1 MSTIEQVAQEL
12 KNLNEVTDI
21 STELLLDGFSG
32 LNSGNELVVAELKG
46 IREVLNN
53 FMNHVPESIVSGF
66 EKIIVTDRTE
76 RENFVVNREK
86 VADRD
91 GDSPTTPDKP
101 DKSKSTFGKAFAAGR
116 EEDLGDMFGL
126 KGLQQSFASKLGNIT
141 QIADKLGI
149 TKLITMVGVGVKS
162 VFTTVGSLLKGL
174 ATNLLS
180 FGKGA
185 YFKLLGGIKKGL
197 TLLRVGMVGLL
208 TGVQSAIMAVVT
220 GLGPALVAMAPFI
233 AIGAVIA
240 AGLAALTMGVMGF
253 VDAFKGQD
261 GDMFDKIL
269 AGLTGF
275 SNGLLKALT
284 IPLDWI
290 IDLTA
295 KVLDFFGFDGAAK
308 VLEEFSL
315 SAMVDSL
322 TDGVL
327 DFLLKIKDGITGFA
341 SDAWNGI
348 KSFFGFGDDEEEAK
362 APRKLSDSE
371 RKVLEDV
378 RDAREDGT
386 KRMVDQGFTQEQAEE
401 RANKGSFDPIKTRK
415 ASRKLS
421 TEQVTDRLN
430 EDMTAKII
438 EQAKTPEGASSVKE
452 KQYRYDVTDPVT
464 GELIDSAGTPEEAN
478 KIAMETG
485 GMLATPVEVE
495 PMATPPAS
503 ELNGID
509 VKPAD
514 PTKVSRKRGM
524 DLGTTDLSVKE
535 GGKRGMDLG
544 STDTPS
550 TRSLQRAP
558 RSTST
563 VISAPSSSP
572 VVIGGTKENVQL
584 SERMTVENNQMQN
597 NQATA
602 NNSTSAGATILT
614 QSDNS
619 TNIQTTNVTSGG
631 MSSPVDK
638 SDRVSVR
645 RGRRI

>member
-12 KNLNEVTDI
+12 KNLNGVTDL

-91 GDSPTTPDKP
+91 GDSPTTPGKP
-101 DKSKSTFGKAFAAGR
+101 DKATGTFGKAFQSGR
-116 EEDLGDMFGL
+116 DEDLGDMFGL
-126 KGLQQSFASKLGNIT
+126 KGLQQSFAGKLGNIA
-141 QIADKLGI
+141 QIADALGI
-149 TKLITMVGVGVKS
+149 TKLITMVGAGVTS
-162 VFTTVGSLLKGL
+162 IFTTVGSLLKGL

-185 YFKLLGGIKKGL
+185 FFKLLGGIKKGL
-197 TLLRVGMVGLL
+197 TLLRVGMLGLM

-233 AIGAVIA
+233 AIGAAIA

-348 KSFFGFGDDEEEAK
+348 KSFFGFGDEEEAK
-362 APRKLSDSE
+362 APKKLSDSE

-378 RDAREDGT
+378 RDAREDGVN
-386 KRMVDQGFTQEQAEE
+386 RMVDQGFTQEQAEE
-401 RANKGSFDPIKTRK
+401 RANKGSFDPIETRK
-415 ASRKLS
+415 ASRELS

-430 EDMTAKII
+430 EDMTAN
-438 EQAKTPEGASSVKE
+438 SVKE

-485 GMLATPVEVE
+485 GMLSTPVEVG
-495 PMATPPAS
+495 PMTTPPAS

-509 VKPAD
+509 AKPAA
-514 PTKVSRKRGM
+514 PTKVSRN
-524 DLGTTDLSVKE
+524 L
-535 GGKRGMDLG
+535 GMDLG

>member
-12 KNLNEVTDI
+12 KNLNGVNDL

-32 LNSGNELVVAELKG
+32 LNTGNDLVVAELKG
-46 IREVLNN
+46 IREVLGN
-53 FMNHVPESIVSGF
+53 FMKDVPQSIVSGF
-66 EKIIVTDRTE
+66 EKVIVTDRTE

-86 VADRD
+86 VSDRD
-91 GDSPTTPDKP
+91 SDPTTPTSP
-101 DKSKSTFGKAFAAGR
+101 DKKSSSTFGKAFQSGR
-116 EEDLGDMFGL
+116 DEDLGDMFGL
-126 KGLQQSFASKLGNIT
+126 KSLQQMIGMRLGNIV
-141 QIADKLGI
+141 Q
-149 TKLITMVGVGVKS
+149 VGTALMSGTSKFIMAVGTGLTS
-162 VFTTVGSLLKGL
+162 VFTTVGSMLTGL
-174 ATNLLS
+174 AKTLLS

-185 YFKLLGGIKKGL
+185 FMKSLSLITKGLKLLQ
-197 TLLRVGMVGLL
+197 VGMVALM

-220 GLGPALVAMAPFI
+220 GLGPALVALAPFI
-233 AIGAVIA
+233 AIGAAIA

-253 VDAFKGQD
+253 VDGFKGQE

-315 SAMVDSL
+315 SAMVDDL

-341 SDAWNGI
+341 SEAWNGI
-348 KSFFGFGDDEEEAK
+348 KSFFGFGDDEPKELK
-362 APRKLSDSE
+362 TLSGSE

-378 RDAREDGT
+378 RDAREDGVE
-386 KRMVDQGFTQEQAEE
+386 RMVDQGFTQEEAQA
-401 RANKGSFDPIKTRK
+401 RADKGSFDPIKTRK
-415 ASRKLS
+415 ESRKLS
-421 TEQVTDRLN
+421 TEQINDRLN
-430 EDMTAKII
+430 EDMAAQVIA
-438 EQAKTPEGASSVKE
+438 QAKTPEGASSVVE
-452 KQYRYDVTDPVT
+452 KTYRYDVMDPAT
-464 GELIDSAGTPEEAN
+464 GEVIDSASTPEAAN
-478 KIAMETG
+478 QIAMETG
-485 GMLATPVEVE
+485 GMLAAPVEVN
-495 PMATPPAS
+495 TSS
-503 ELNGID
+503 ELQESGAALARE
-509 VKPAD
+509 V
-514 PTKVSRKRGM
+514 
-524 DLGTTDLSVKE
+524 LG
-535 GGKRGMDLG
+535 G
-544 STDTPS
+544 TDTPS

-558 RSTST
+558 RSGSA

-572 VVIGGTKENVQL
+572 VVIGGTRQNVEL
-584 SERMTVENNQMQN
+584 SERMTVANNQMQN

-602 NNSTSAGATILT
+602 NNSTSAGSTILT

-619 TNIQTTNVTSGG
+619 TNIQTTNVTSGP
-631 MSSPVDK
+631 MASAVDK
-638 SDRVSVR
+638 SDRVSTR